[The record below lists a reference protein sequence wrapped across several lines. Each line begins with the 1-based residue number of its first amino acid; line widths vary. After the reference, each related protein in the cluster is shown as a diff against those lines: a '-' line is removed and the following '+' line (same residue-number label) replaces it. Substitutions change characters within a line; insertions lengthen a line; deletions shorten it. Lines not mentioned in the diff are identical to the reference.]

1 MKKVLIISYY
11 WPPSAGSGV
20 QRWLKFAKYLP
31 KFNWKPFIYTPKNPY
46 FEIKDDKLLSNM
58 PSELVVWKKNIW
70 EPYALKDKIF
80 GKGQKDQSAGIIST
94 KKSFKNTLLNWIRGN
109 IFIPDPKIFWIK
121 SSVKFLL
128 SKIKKEDIGYVITT
142 GPPHSIHLIGL
153 EIKKNIPNIKWIS
166 DFRDPWSKLDLLQE
180 FHLTKYA
187 LRRHQKL
194 EKRVLDSSDLVLTV
208 SERWL
213 NEFIELGANK
223 VELITN
229 GFDSEDFNL
238 NKKNNNNKF
247 IIGHYGLL
255 NHLRNPI
262 YLWKALD
269 IMCYENPDFKSKL
282 ELHFSGN
289 VDQEVMEQINAFPNL
304 KDKVKYLGY
313 LTHSKVIEQYNNAS
327 VLLLLLFNSESG
339 LGNYPGKIFE
349 YFASNKPIL
358 AFGPNNSDTQELIK
372 QTNSGIYCCYDE
384 QDIKDKIL
392 DLYNNT
398 DKFRVSDYERF
409 SRKKLTQ
416 RLSTVL
422 NDL

>member
-46 FEIKDDKLLSNM
+46 FEIKDNKLLSDM
-58 PSELVVWKKNIW
+58 PSELVVWKQNIW

-80 GKGQKDQSAGIIST
+80 GKGKKDQSAGVISK
-94 KKSFKNTLLNWIRGN
+94 KKSIKNTFLNWIRGN
-109 IFIPDPKIFWIK
+109 IFIPDPKVFWVQP
-121 SSVKFLL
+121 SVKFLL
-128 SKIKKEDIGYVITT
+128 NKIKKEGIEYIITT
-142 GPPHSIHLIGL
+142 GPPHSMHLIGL
-153 EIKKNIPNIKWIS
+153 EIKKNIPNIQWIA

-180 FHLTKYA
+180 FHLTQFA
-187 LRRHQKL
+187 FRRHQKL
-194 EKRVLDSSDLVLTV
+194 EEKVLKNSDLVLTV
-208 SERWL
+208 SERWSK
-213 NEFIELGANK
+213 EFTELGANH

-238 NKKNNNNKF
+238 NKKNNDKF

-262 YLWKALD
+262 YLWKELD
-269 IMCYENPDFKSKL
+269 TICNEDPSFNSKL

-289 VDQEVMEQINAFPNL
+289 IDQGVIDEIKAFPNL
-304 KDKVKYLGY
+304 KGKVKYLGY
-313 LTHSKVIEQYNNAS
+313 LTHSNVIEQYNQAS
-327 VLLLLLFNSESG
+327 LLLLLLFNSESG

-358 AFGPNNSDTQELIK
+358 AFGPNNSDTQKLIK

-384 QDIKDKIL
+384 QNIKDKIL
-392 DLYNNT
+392 DLYNNS
-398 DKFRVSDYERF
+398 DRFIVRDYERF
-409 SRKKLTQ
+409 SRYNLTQ
-416 RLSTVL
+416 RLSIIL